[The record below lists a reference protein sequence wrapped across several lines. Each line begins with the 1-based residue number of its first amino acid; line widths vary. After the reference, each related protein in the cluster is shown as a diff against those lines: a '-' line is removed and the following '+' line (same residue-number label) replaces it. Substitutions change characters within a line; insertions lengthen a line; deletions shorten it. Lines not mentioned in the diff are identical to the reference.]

1 MSQDYRTTPL
11 YQLLGQ
17 KLPPIHQIEKELGV
31 VEPALIADMI
41 STEPE
46 LVFIIDYYFRLLDPK
61 VGARIVSAEDFSV
74 SAALELFNC
83 QILRY
88 QRSHLGGEDGYDFA
102 YASMLESYWR
112 EVDNNRLTLVFQE
125 LLNLGKSNHF
135 AALLILQQ
143 MNLENLIFMQGHSN
157 FRSPAMLTLFKN
169 LGDNVQ
175 KLISENL
182 DLFDFVYRLASDL
195 KDDDYL
201 AFLDE
206 FTGFVMEI
214 RIGRTLADDAA
225 QHLDEH
231 GKVPLNTV
239 VHLLEGIPDESR
251 RITLEIMRQRGHI
264 DPGLMDGLM
273 ALQAELGL
281 R

>member
-1 MSQDYRTTPL
+1 MNDFQTTTL
-11 YQLLGQ
+11 YKLLGQ
-17 KLPPIHQIEKELGV
+17 KLPPIHQIEQELGTIDAGIV
-31 VEPALIADMI
+31 ADMVA
-41 STEPE
+41 SEPE
-46 LVFIIDYYFRLLDPK
+46 IVFIVDYYFRLLDPK
-61 VGARIVSAEDFSV
+61 IGARIVSSESFAV
-74 SAALELFNC
+74 GAALELFNC

-88 QRSHLGGEDGYDFA
+88 QRSHLAGEEGYDFA

-112 EVDNNRLTLVFQE
+112 EVDNTKLTLIFQE
-125 LLNLGKSNHF
+125 LLRLGKSNHF
-135 AALLILQQ
+135 AAMLILQQ
-143 MNLENLIFMQGHSN
+143 MNLDNLIFMQADAN
-157 FRSPAMLTLFKN
+157 FRSPAMLALFKN
-169 LGDNVQ
+169 LGGNVQ

-195 KDDDYL
+195 KDEDYL
-201 AFLDE
+201 TFLDE

-264 DPGLMDGLM
+264 DPGLMEGLM
-273 ALQAELGL
+273 ALQAELGI

>member
-1 MSQDYRTTPL
+1 MQN
-11 YQLLGQ
+11 
-17 KLPPIHQIEKELGV
+17 I
-31 VEPALIADMI
+31 EPALVSQMIAA
-41 STEPE
+41 EPE
-46 LVFIIDYYFRLLDPK
+46 LVFMLDYYFRLLDPQ
-61 VGARIVSAEDFSV
+61 VGARIVSADEFSV
-74 SAALELFNC
+74 ASALELFNC

-88 QRSHLGGEDGYDFA
+88 QRTHLAGTEGNYDFA

-112 EVDNNRLTLVFQE
+112 VVKKEKLTEVFQQ
-125 LLNLGKSNHF
+125 LLQLGTNNHF

-143 MNLENLIFMQGHSN
+143 MNLDNLIFMQKDPD
-157 FRSPAMLTLFKN
+157 FRSPAMLELFKN
-169 LGDNVQ
+169 LGGNVQ

-195 KDDDYL
+195 NDEDYL

-225 QHLDEH
+225 KHLDEH

-239 VHLLEGIPDESR
+239 VHLLDGIPPESR

-264 DPGLMDGLM
+264 DPRLMDGLM

>member
-1 MSQDYRTTPL
+1 MSESDYKSARL

-17 KLPPIHQIEKELGV
+17 KLPPVHQIEQELKSIDSAV
-31 VEPALIADMI
+31 VSDMI
-41 STEPE
+41 AAEPE
-46 LVFIIDYYFRLLDPK
+46 IVFLIDYYFRLLDSK
-61 VGARIVSAEDFSV
+61 VGARIVSAENFAV
-74 SAALELFNC
+74 TAALELFNC

-88 QRSHLGGEDGYDFA
+88 QRSHLGGADNYDLA

-112 EVDNNRLTLVFQE
+112 EVDKEKLSNVFQE
-125 LLNLGKSNHF
+125 LLSLGKNNHF

-143 MNLENLIFMQGHSN
+143 MNLDNLIFMQKDKN

-169 LGDNVQ
+169 LGGDVQ

-195 KDDDYL
+195 DDRDYL

-206 FTGFVMEI
+206 SWRSASGGPSPT
-214 RIGRTLADDAA
+214 TL
-225 QHLDEH
+225 
-231 GKVPLNTV
+231 
-239 VHLLEGIPDESR
+239 PD
-251 RITLEIMRQRGHI
+251 I
-264 DPGLMDGLM
+264 LMNS
-273 ALQAELGL
+273 AKF

>member
-1 MSQDYRTTPL
+1 MDDFNNTTL

-17 KLPPIHQIEKELGV
+17 KLPPIHQIEQELKAI
-31 VEPALIADMI
+31 EPAVVAEMI
-41 STEPE
+41 TSEPE
-46 LVFIIDYYFRLLDPK
+46 IVFIIDYYFRLLDPK
-61 VGARIVSAEDFSV
+61 VGARIVSAESFAV
-74 SAALELFNC
+74 TAALELFNC

-88 QRSHLGGEDGYDFA
+88 QRSHLGGEEGYDFA

-112 EVDNNRLTLVFQE
+112 EVDNTKLTLVFQE
-125 LLNLGKSNHF
+125 LLDLGKNNHF

-143 MNLENLIFMQGHSN
+143 MNLDNLIFMQANPN

-169 LGDNVQ
+169 LGGNVQ

-195 KDDDYL
+195 EDADYL

-225 QHLDEH
+225 QHLDEF

-251 RITLEIMRQRGHI
+251 KITLEIMRQRRHI

-273 ALQAELGL
+273 ALQAELGI